1 MRFAARISFPALFF
15 CATQAIAAG
24 GGPVDIRPETPRD
37 PVLQGIQAAIDR
49 EDWPGAREL
58 ARAAVE
64 KKPGEADYHNLYA
77 YALRKGPSPS
87 MDLVFRHYNE
97 ALRLDPRH
105 RGATEYLGEA
115 YLMTGNLEKAR
126 EQLKRLDDLCF
137 FSCREFT
144 MLKAAIADYEAKSA
158 ARR

>member
-1 MRFAARISFPALFF
+1 MRQAARIALLSLFLAAGPALG
-15 CATQAIAAG
+15 AG

-37 PVLQGIQAAIDR
+37 PVLQGLQAAIDR
-49 EDWPGAREL
+49 EDWAKAREL
-58 ARAAVE
+58 GRAAVAQ
-64 KKPGEADYHNLYA
+64 KPSEADYHNLYA
-77 YALRKGPSPS
+77 YALRKGPSPE
-87 MDLVFRHYNE
+87 MELVFRHYNE

-137 FSCREFT
+137 FACREFS
-144 MLKAAIADYEAKSA
+144 MLKAAIADYEAKAA
-158 ARR
+158 ARK